1 MKISFVRNI
10 ALPCLSVCCLSPC
23 FSQQVHKSTLHDRLK
38 VADSLRLELRHAA
51 DEGRM
56 LQWGDSLLNTRLA
69 EGKISQE
76 RYKKLRHKLY
86 KYDKRLHQGDSL
98 LSTRYSRIAFDT
110 LYISRPKGVRWTV
123 KVRGN
128 ISGADIKTEGNR
140 NNVPYRGDIK
150 SDYRGTM
157 SFAVTYRGIS
167 LGFAI
172 NPAKLAGK
180 SKDNELN
187 LVSYGNRFGFDAAY
201 LSSKTYSGN
210 VSAGNVESDISK
222 GMVSQQAINFNA
234 YYVFNGKRFSI
245 PAAFTQS
252 YIQRKSTGSIM
263 AGISIDGQKVSIDPQ
278 AAINYAAVTMKIIE
292 IGIGAGYG
300 YNLVAGK
307 RWLFHLSALPTFD
320 VFVRSH
326 ISEGSNKLN
335 MSYHFPSVIIT
346 GRGAVVYSWK
356 NKFVGATMVFTTSSV
371 GSRNRLHVMRNK
383 WRLRA
388 FYGFRF

>member
-1 MKISFVRNI
+1 MRSII
-10 ALPCLSVCCLSPC
+10 PLCLSVFCLSPC
-23 FSQQVHKSTLHDRLK
+23 LSQKVHKRTLHDKLK

-56 LQWGDSLLNTRLA
+56 LQWGDSLLRSRLA
-69 EGKISQE
+69 EGKISQG
-76 RYKKLRHKLY
+76 RYEKLRHKLY
-86 KYDKRLHQGDSL
+86 KYDKHLRRDDSL
-98 LSTRYSRIAFDT
+98 LSTKYSKITFDT
-110 LYISRPKGVRWTV
+110 FYICRPEGVRWTV
-123 KVRGN
+123 KLRGN
-128 ISGADIKTEGNR
+128 ISGATIKTEGKR
-140 NNVPYRGDIK
+140 NDVPYRGDIK

-157 SFAVTYRGIS
+157 SFAVTYRSIS

-187 LVSYGNRFGFDAAY
+187 LVSYGNKFGFDAAW
-201 LSSKTYSGN
+201 LSSKTYSGT
-210 VSAGNVESDISK
+210 VSAGDVESDVSK

-234 YYVFNGKRFSI
+234 YYVFNNKRFSI

-252 YIQRKSTGSIM
+252 YIQRKSAGSIM
-263 AGISIDGQKVSIDPQ
+263 AGISIDGQKVSIAPQ
-278 AAINYAAVTMKIIE
+278 AAINYAAVTMKIME

-300 YNLVAGK
+300 YNLVVGK

-346 GRGAVVYSWK
+346 GRGAAVYSWK
-356 NKFVGATMVFTTSSV
+356 NKFAGATMVFTSSSV
-371 GSRNRLHVMRNK
+371 GSRNRLHVMRDK